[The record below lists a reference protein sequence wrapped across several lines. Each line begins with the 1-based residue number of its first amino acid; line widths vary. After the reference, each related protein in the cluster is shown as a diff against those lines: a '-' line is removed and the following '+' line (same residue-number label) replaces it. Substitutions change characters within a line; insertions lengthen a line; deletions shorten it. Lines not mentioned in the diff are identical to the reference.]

1 MKYKVLSVR
10 QPYASLLVNGI
21 KDVENRSRRTN
32 YRGTVL
38 IHASAKMHDII
49 EQLPTKIWLLGANPS
64 EQQIMKMAAE
74 VTRNNLFG
82 CIVGSVEIVDCIDCN
97 THTSLSEW
105 AEGGCWWWIC
115 RNAKMFEHPIRD
127 VKGKLG
133 IWEWEGEID
142 T

>member
-38 IHASAKMHDII
+38 IHAGVKMHDIM
-49 EQLPTKIWLLGANPS
+49 EQLPTKILLYGVGS
-64 EQQIMKMAAE
+64 VESQIIQMAKNVVQE
-74 VTRNNLFG
+74 DLFG
-82 CIVGSVEIVDCIDCN
+82 CIIGSVEIVNCVDCN
-97 THTSLSEW
+97 GHTSLSEW

-115 RNAKMFEHPIRD
+115 RNAKVFEHPIRN

-133 IWEWEGEID
+133 IWEWEGDIE
-142 T
+142 